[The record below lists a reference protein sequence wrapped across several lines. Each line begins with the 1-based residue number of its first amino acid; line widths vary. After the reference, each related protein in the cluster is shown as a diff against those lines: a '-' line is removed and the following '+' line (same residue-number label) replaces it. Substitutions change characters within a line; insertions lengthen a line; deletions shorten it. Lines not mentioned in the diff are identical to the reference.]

1 MSLLSPLSLLWA
13 GLLAPLV
20 VLYILK
26 RRRQPREIG
35 STLLWELALRDLRA
49 ERPWKKLVP
58 QIALALQALAIL
70 AGALALARPAGA
82 GRVPAGARFAVVI
95 DTSASMAARA
105 GTHTADTRFARAIRA
120 ARDLARSLPPGGE
133 MMLVEAGANAAVVAP
148 PTRDASALERA
159 LSTLRVR
166 GGGADLE
173 AAVSVAA
180 ERMRGAPVGSRIVL
194 FTDAATSGE
203 LALDGRS
210 VVVEVRRVG
219 EAGPSSDNTGIVAVD
234 VRPRAE
240 ASAPDRADVF
250 VRVARFARMPVELY
264 VTASVEGRGVVAS
277 RRVTVRPDTQES
289 VVVPA
294 ELPPDASGRAP
305 IVRVELTLVNGE
317 AGEGTGDAL
326 PLDDVAVAP
335 SPGARRLS
343 VFVVGEAAEPV
354 MRALRAD
361 RDVELFATSLT
372 ALAARDTD
380 EPLDGLVV
388 YAGATPPGAPPGDSL
403 VLAPTG
409 DTVFGTPLGPEV
421 RRPRLVTWDES
432 DARLRFVSLSDV
444 HLDASRTVRGGARA
458 LVAADAGAVA
468 AVLLRPS
475 GETTVL
481 AFDPG
486 RSDWPLRPSFVV
498 FFRNLVERARAH
510 RAAGGV
516 PAGRTG
522 EPLRVPA
529 PDGTEVE
536 VTTPS
541 GETLHVRSRGGVAL
555 VPTSAEPGVFQ
566 VKAGTRRMFALRNLL
581 DAGESDVRPRARF
594 TVAGRSATVRAADRV
609 ETQESWPYVAGALLL
624 LLVLEALWATRKG
637 AT

>member
-20 VLYILK
+20 LLYVLK
-26 RRRQPREIG
+26 RRRQAREVG

-49 ERPWKKLVP
+49 ERPWKKLIP
-58 QIALALQALAIL
+58 QLALLLQALAIL

-82 GRVPAGARFAVVI
+82 GRVPAGARLAVVL

-105 GTHTADTRFARAIRA
+105 GVGTRDTRFSRALRA

-133 MMLVEAGANAAVVAP
+133 MMLVEAAENPSVIAA

-159 LSTLRVR
+159 LGTLRVR

-173 AAVSVAA
+173 AAVAIAA
-180 ERMRGAPVGSRIVL
+180 ERMRGSPPGSRIVL
-194 FTDAATSGE
+194 LTDAATSGE

-210 VVVEVRRVG
+210 VPVEVRKVG
-219 EAGPSSDNTGIVAVD
+219 EAGASSDNTGIVAVD

-250 VRVARFARMPVELY
+250 VRVARFARTPVDVY
-264 VTASVEGRGVVAS
+264 VTASVQGRGVVAS
-277 RRVTVRPDTQES
+277 RRVTVAPSAQES
-289 VVVPA
+289 VVLPA
-294 ELPPDASGRAP
+294 DLPPDASGRSP
-305 IVRVELTLVNGE
+305 IVRIELSLAGGE
-317 AGEGTGDAL
+317 ATAGTGDAL

-335 SPGARRLS
+335 SPGARRLP

-361 RDVELFATSLT
+361 RDLELFSTSLA
-372 ALAARDTD
+372 ALAERDTA
-380 EPLDGLVV
+380 EALDGLVL
-388 YAGATPPGAPPGDSL
+388 YAGATPVDAPPGDSL

-409 DTVFGTPLGPEV
+409 DAVFGTPLGPEV
-421 RRPRLVTWDES
+421 PRPQLVTWDES

-444 HLDASRTVRGGARA
+444 HLAASRTVRGGARP
-458 LVAADAGAVA
+458 LVSADAGAVA
-468 AVLLRPS
+468 AVLTRPS
-475 GETTVL
+475 GETTLL
-481 AFDPG
+481 AFDPA
-486 RSDWPLRPSFVV
+486 RSDWPTRPSFVV

-516 PAGRTG
+516 PPGRTG

-529 PDGTEVE
+529 PDGTDVE
-536 VTTPS
+536 VKTPG
-541 GETLHVRSRGGVAL
+541 GETLRVLSRGGIAL
-555 VPTSAEPGVFQ
+555 VPTGAEPGVFE
-566 VKAGTRRMFALRNLL
+566 VKAGARRMFALRNLL
-581 DAGESDVRPRARF
+581 DEHESDVRPRARF
-594 TVAGRSATVRAADRV
+594 TVAGVGATVHAAERV
-609 ETQESWPYVAGALLL
+609 ETQESWPFVAGALLL

>member
-20 VLYILK
+20 VLYVFK
-26 RRRQPREIG
+26 RRRQPREVG

-49 ERPWKKLVP
+49 ERPWKKLIV
-58 QIALALQALAIL
+58 QLALVLQALAIL

-82 GRVPAGARFAVVI
+82 GRVPAGARVAVVI

-105 GTHTADTRFARAIRA
+105 GAGTDDTRFSRAIRA

-133 MMLVEAGANAAVVAP
+133 MMLVEAAGAASVIAP

-173 AAVSVAA
+173 AAVAVAA

-194 FTDAATSGE
+194 LTDAATSGE

-210 VVVEVRRVG
+210 VPVDVRKVG
-219 EAGPSSDNTGIVAVD
+219 EAGASSDNTGIVAVD

-240 ASAPDRADVF
+240 ANAPDRADVF
-250 VRVARFARMPVELY
+250 VRIARFARTPVELY
-264 VTASVEGRGVVAS
+264 VTATVEGRGVVAS
-277 RRVTVRPDTQES
+277 RRVTVRPGTQES

-294 ELPPDASGRAP
+294 DLPPDATGRAP
-305 IVRVELTLVNGE
+305 IVRVELSRVSGE
-317 AGEGTGDAL
+317 AADGTGDAL

-335 SPGARRLS
+335 SPGARRLP
-343 VFVVGEAAEPV
+343 VFLVGDASAPV

-361 RDVELFATSLT
+361 RDVELFATALA
-372 ALAARDTD
+372 ALAARESD

-388 YAGATPPGAPPGDSL
+388 YAGATPAAAPPGDSL

-409 DTVFGTPLGPEV
+409 DSVFGTPLGPEV
-421 RRPRLVTWDES
+421 RRPQLVTWEES
-432 DARLRFVSLSDV
+432 DPRLRFVSFSDV
-444 HLDASRTVRGGARA
+444 HLEASRTVRGGLRP
-458 LVAADAGAVA
+458 LISSDAGAVA

-475 GETTVL
+475 GETTLL
-481 AFDPG
+481 AFDPA
-486 RSDWPLRPSFVV
+486 RSDWPTRPSFVV

-516 PAGRTG
+516 PSGRTG

-529 PDGTEVE
+529 PDGTDVE
-536 VTTPS
+536 VKTPG
-541 GETLHVRSRGGVAL
+541 GETLHALSRGGVAL
-555 VPTSAEPGVFQ
+555 VPTSAEPGVFE
-566 VKAGTRRMFALRNLL
+566 VRAGARRMFALRNLL
-581 DAGESDVRPRARF
+581 DEGESDVRPRARF
-594 TVAGRSATVRAADRV
+594 TVAGAAASVRAADRV
-609 ETQESWPYVAGALLL
+609 ETQESWPFVAAALLVL
-624 LLVLEALWATRKG
+624 LALEALWATRKG

>member
-1 MSLLSPLSLLWA
+1 MSFLSPLSLLWA
-13 GLLAPLV
+13 GLLAPLI
-20 VLYILK
+20 VLYVLK

-49 ERPWKKLVP
+49 ERPWKKLIP
-58 QIALALQALAIL
+58 QIALFLQALAIL

-82 GRVPAGARFAVVI
+82 GRVPAGARVAVII

-105 GTHTADTRFARAIRA
+105 AAGTTSTRFSRAIRA

-133 MMLVEAGANAAVVAP
+133 MMIVEAADDPSVIAP

-159 LSTLRVR
+159 LGTLRVR

-180 ERMRGAPVGSRIVL
+180 ERMRGSPAGSRIVL
-194 FTDAATSGE
+194 FTDAAMTGE

-210 VVVEVRRVG
+210 VPVEVRRVG
-219 EAGPSSDNTGIVAVD
+219 EPGASSDNTAIVAFD
-234 VRPRAE
+234 VRPRAD
-240 ASAPDRADVF
+240 ASAPDRADIF
-250 VRVARFARMPVELY
+250 VRLARYASTPADVY
-264 VTASVEGRGVVAS
+264 ITASVQDGGVVAS
-277 RRVTVRPDTQES
+277 RRVTVAPGAQES

-294 ELPPDASGRAP
+294 DLPPDASGRAP
-305 IVRVELTLVNGE
+305 IVRVELSLVG
-317 AGEGTGDAL
+317 APGGGTDDAL

-335 SPGARRLS
+335 SPGARRLP
-343 VFVVGEAAEPV
+343 VFVVGDAAEPV

-361 RDVELFATSLT
+361 RDVELFATSL
-372 ALAARDTD
+372 AELASRDAA

-388 YAGATPPGAPPGDSL
+388 YAGATPADAPPGDSL

-421 RRPRLVTWDES
+421 RRPQIVTWDES
-432 DARLRFVSLSDV
+432 DVRLRFVSFADV
-444 HLDASRTVRGGARA
+444 HLAASRTVRGGQRP
-458 LVAADAGAVA
+458 LVAADAGTIA
-468 AVLLRPS
+468 ALLVRPS
-475 GETTVL
+475 GETTLL
-481 AFDPG
+481 AFDPA
-486 RSDWPLRPSFVV
+486 RSDWPTRPSFVV
-498 FFRNLVERARAH
+498 FFRNVVERARAN

-529 PDGTEVE
+529 PDGSGVE

-541 GETLHVRSRGGVAL
+541 GETLRAVSRASVAL
-555 VPTSAEPGVFQ
+555 VPTGAEPGVFE
-566 VKAGTRRMFALRNLL
+566 VKVGTRRLFALRNLL
-581 DAGESDVRPRARF
+581 DERESDVRPRARF
-594 TVAGRSATVRAADRV
+594 TVAGVGATVRAADRV
-609 ETQESWPYVAGALLL
+609 ETAESWPFVAGALLL
-624 LLVLEALWATRKG
+624 LLVLEALWATRRG